1 MLKIHHARRAR
12 SARVIW
18 LAEELS
24 IPYELSTFEFK
35 REVLQSPEYRALH
48 PLGQVPV
55 IQDEDITMFE
65 SGAIVEYLL
74 EKHGSGRLAPEPG
87 APDRAA
93 YLQWFHYGE
102 ASLARH
108 VSDIVRHRFGL
119 PEEQRNAAFLE
130 EARGRYR
137 EALAVVDRALEGR
150 KYMLGDAF
158 TAADIMIAYGIVMG
172 KITKEL
178 PEEFANVAAYL
189 GRLQQRPAYAKAWA

>member
-24 IPYELSTFEFK
+24 IPYELAPLEFK
-35 REVLQSPEYRALH
+35 REVLKSPEYKRLH

-55 IQDEDITMFE
+55 IEDDGITLFE
-65 SGAIVEYLL
+65 SGAILEYLL
-74 EKHGSGRLAPEPG
+74 EKYGRGRLAPALSSPE
-87 APDRAA
+87 RAA

-108 VSDIVRHRFGL
+108 VGDIVRHRFTL
-119 PEEQRNAAFLE
+119 AEQDKNPAFLE
-130 EARGRYR
+130 EARGRFR
-137 EALAVVDRALEGR
+137 EALAVVDQALTGR
-150 KYMLGDAF
+150 KYMLGEPF

-178 PEEFANVAAYL
+178 PAEFANVGAYL
-189 GRLQQRPAYAKAWA
+189 GRLQERPAYDRAWA

>member
-18 LAEELS
+18 LLEELS
-24 IPYELSTFEFK
+24 VPYELAPLEFK
-35 REVLQSPEYRALH
+35 PAVLKSPEYKALH

-55 IQDEDITMFE
+55 VQDEGITMFE
-65 SGAIVEYLL
+65 SGAILEYLL
-74 EKHGSGRLAPEPG
+74 EKYGQGRLAP
-87 APDRAA
+87 AVLSPDRAM

-108 VSDIVRHRFGL
+108 IGDIVRHRFGL
-119 PEEQRNAAFLE
+119 PEEQRNLAFLE
-130 EARGRYR
+130 EARGRFR
-137 EALAVVDRALEGR
+137 DALAVVDHALAGKE
-150 KYMLGDAF
+150 YMLGEAF

-178 PEEFANVAAYL
+178 PAEFANVGAYL
-189 GRLQQRPAYAKAWA
+189 VRLQGRPAYDRAWA